1 MKTSIPLVAVQL
13 MLALSFGKC
22 AVAAEHSVACSTL
35 PPAVQQKSKLVQ
47 DGSVIHGCVRDIS
60 KGKTTYELEL
70 LKDGRS
76 RDVTFDPNGNVLE
89 VEEQIDFAS
98 LPKPV
103 AAAIQKEVGAERPGK
118 IESLTRGGAL
128 ISYETTVTRNG
139 KRREIA
145 FRPDGSVM
153 TSN

>member
-1 MKTSIPLVAVQL
+1 MKTSIPFVAVLL

-35 PPAVQQKSKLVQ
+35 PPAVQQKSKLML
-47 DGSVIHGCVRDIS
+47 DGSVIHECVRDIS

-70 LKDGRS
+70 LKDGRNK
-76 RDVTFDPNGNVLE
+76 DVTFDPDGNVLE

-98 LPKPV
+98 LPKLV
-103 AAAIQKEVGAERPGK
+103 AAAIQKEVGAGHLGK
-118 IESLTRGGAL
+118 IESLTRGSTL
-128 ISYETTVTRNG
+128 IVYETTVTRNG

-153 TSN
+153 KPD